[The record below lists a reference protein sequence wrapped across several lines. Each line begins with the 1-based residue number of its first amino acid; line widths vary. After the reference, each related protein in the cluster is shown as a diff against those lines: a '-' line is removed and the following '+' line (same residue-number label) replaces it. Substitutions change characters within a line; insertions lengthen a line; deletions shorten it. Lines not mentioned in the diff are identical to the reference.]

1 MNPAEFTDSKA
12 GRLIRSGADYWAFVP
27 NPLPPNID
35 LDWPLAS
42 RLTDAMIALGELAG
56 LTRNLPNSH
65 LLMGPFARR
74 EAVLSSRIEGTQA
87 ALPDLV
93 LFEGAQVEQ
102 PTAPDVR
109 EVSNYVRALEHGLAR
124 LSDLP
129 LSLRLIREMHA
140 ILMEGVRGGHA
151 TPGEFRRSQ
160 NWIGWPGSTL
170 ATATYVPP
178 PVPEMLDALNDLENY
193 LDAAGDYPP
202 LVRMAVAHYQFEAIH
217 PFVDGNGRIGRLL
230 ISLLLCQD
238 QLLPQPVLYLSA
250 FFEHHCQR
258 YYELLLGVSREGK
271 WKEWLDYF
279 LTGVAEQSRDAIWR
293 AGKLLDLWRE
303 YREWLAKNR
312 SAGLLMQ
319 LIDAL
324 FEMPVIT
331 IPRAAKLLGI
341 THRAATL
348 NVDKLVAAGILT
360 EVTGRERNRAFM
372 ARRIVEIADD
382 PAGAARAQKPAEV
395 GHDRR

>member
-1 MNPAEFTDSKA
+1 
-12 GRLIRSGADYWAFVP
+12 
-27 NPLPPNID
+27 
-35 LDWPLAS
+35 
-42 RLTDAMIALGELAG
+42 
-56 LTRNLPNSH
+56 
-65 LLMGPFARR
+65 
-74 EAVLSSRIEGTQA
+74 
-87 ALPDLV
+87 LPDLV